1 MSQLAINVEL
11 KRSTFHFMVNCAIPK
26 QGVTALLGPSG
37 SGKSTLLRII
47 AGLEQPD
54 RGIITSDTN
63 IWYASDKNINRNPQ
77 QRRVGLVF
85 QDYALFEH
93 MTVASNIG
101 YGVPRSARQGL
112 VEHWLQRLELKD
124 YARRYPAQL
133 SGGQKQRV
141 ALARALAHEPD
152 VLLLDEPFS
161 AADPTLRIYLRQ
173 QLKAVV
179 QSLNIPV
186 VMVTHDLDD
195 IHYLADHVGVIVHGE
210 LYEFG
215 TLAEVL
221 NNPSTRQAAQALGWQ
236 NFLAVQSIT
245 SDSVSGKW
253 GSLLLGCE
261 ISPDT
266 DWLAIRPE
274 HIRLTRLSAGN
285 DGLEATIVESVINGA
300 VRILYCRLTDGSCL
314 VAHRPWDEPVPAP
327 GEPVHLYMPQ
337 GLMRALAES
346 GHAHKP
352 NSITMTPAPTKPQ
365 VFKTIA

>member
-1 MSQLAINVEL
+1 MSQLAISAEL
-11 KRSTFHFMVNCAIPK
+11 QRDSFHFAVNCTIPK

-54 RGIITSDTN
+54 RGLVTSDNN
-63 IWYASDKNINRNPQ
+63 IWYASERRINRSPQ

-112 VEHWLQRLELKD
+112 VAHWLQRLELQD
-124 YARRYPAQL
+124 YAQRYPAQL

-161 AADPTLRIYLRQ
+161 AADPTLRVYLRQ

-195 IHYLADHVGVIVHGE
+195 IHYLADHVGVIVRGE
-210 LYEFG
+210 LQEFG
-215 TLAEVL
+215 ALAEVL
-221 NNPSTRQAAQALGWQ
+221 NNPATRQAAQALGWQ
-236 NFLAVQSIT
+236 NFLAIQSIT
-245 SDSVSGKW
+245 SSTVAGRW
-253 GSLLLGCE
+253 GSLTLDNE
-261 ISPDT
+261 ISPDS

-274 HIRLTRLSAGN
+274 HIRLTRINSGHAGLSA
-285 DGLEATIVESVINGA
+285 TIEESIVNGA
-300 VRILYCRLTDGSCL
+300 VRVLNCRLGDDNML
-314 VAHRPWDEPVPAP
+314 VVHRPWDEPVPAV
-327 GEPVHLYMPQ
+327 GETTQLYFPQ
-337 GLMRALAES
+337 GLMRALIDS
-346 GHAHKP
+346 SQGHKP
-352 NSITMTPAPTKPQ
+352 VVVTHAEERHTSQSIA
-365 VFKTIA
+365 

>member
-1 MSQLAINVEL
+1 MSQLFIDVEL
-11 KRSTFHFMVNCAIPK
+11 KRGEFQLAVNCTIPK

-47 AGLEQPD
+47 AGLEKPSK
-54 RGIITSDTN
+54 GYLNSDMN
-63 IWYASDKNINRNPQ
+63 IWYDSSKNINRSPQ

-93 MTVASNIG
+93 MTVAQNIG
-101 YGVPRSARQGL
+101 YGVPKSAREGL
-112 VEHWLQRLELKD
+112 VRHWLQRLELEE
-124 YARRYPAQL
+124 YSQRYPAQL

-161 AADPTLRIYLRQ
+161 AADPTLRAYLRQ

-179 QSLNIPV
+179 LSLNIPI

-195 IHYLADHVGVIVHGE
+195 IHYLADNVGVIVQGE

-221 NNPSTRQAAQALGWQ
+221 NNPGTRQAAQALGWQ
-236 NFLAVQSIT
+236 NFLAVRSISAT
-245 SDSVSGKW
+245 SVSGTW
-253 GSLLLGCE
+253 GSLQLNNE

-266 DWLAIRPE
+266 DWLTIRPE
-274 HIRLTRLSAGN
+274 HIRLTRPTPTS
-285 DGLEATIVESVINGA
+285 DTLEAKIEDSIVNGA
-300 VRILYCRLTDGSCL
+300 VRVLYCRLKDGKCI
-314 VAHRPWDEPVPAP
+314 VVHRPWDELVPAP
-327 GEPVHLYMPQ
+327 GQLTHLYFPHDHIQ
-337 GLMRALAES
+337 TLVES
-346 GHAHKP
+346 GSGHKAGFTKHEHA
-352 NSITMTPAPTKPQ
+352 NQASNATA
-365 VFKTIA
+365 